1 MHRQNVELKHVVR
14 RLKQKLT
21 AMEVRLYKVV
31 EEEDASVAAPRE
43 REDSSGTFGI
53 VFALS
58 VDWSSLCFIW
68 IYHEDNT
75 LGGLVYGYGSKCSSR
90 R

>member
-1 MHRQNVELKHVVR
+1 MHRQNVELKQVVR

-43 REDSSGTFGI
+43 DSSGTFGI
-53 VFALS
+53 VFALRLICR
-58 VDWSSLCFIW
+58 LCVLYR
-68 IYHEDNT
+68 IYHGDDT
-75 LGGLVYGYGSKCSSR
+75 LGGFVYGYVSRCSSR
-90 R
+90 